1 MLALLHERAMSARL
15 QSQMP
20 ALILDYVR
28 VNALASGQHMPE
40 QALADRFRVSRAPVR
55 AALRTLAELGIV
67 RSEPNRGFFLVKAG
81 DDLAG
86 AALGLAPDE
95 EDAPYMAVAADR
107 LAGSLP
113 ERVSENELMR
123 RYRLSR
129 GQVLKLLNRIAAEG
143 WAERLPGHGWAF
155 LPVLISREAYDQGY
169 RFRAAMEPACLL
181 EPTFRVEPA
190 ASRAA
195 REQQMALLGGAAM
208 RLTRAQL
215 FQINADFHEMIVGW
229 SGNPFFLE
237 GLRRVNR
244 VRRLIEY
251 RITVNRGR
259 LGRQCR
265 EHLQILDLLDAGDMP
280 GAAAFLREHI
290 DGARRIKTPAFD

>member
-1 MLALLHERAMSARL
+1 MPAHL

-20 ALILDYVR
+20 ALILNYIR

-40 QALADRFRVSRAPVR
+40 QVLADQFRVSRAPIR

-67 RSEPNRGFFLVKAG
+67 RSEPNRGFFLVKGG

-95 EDAPYMAVAADR
+95 EDEPYMAVAADR
-107 LAGSLP
+107 LSGALP

-123 RYRLSR
+123 RYALSR
-129 GQVLKLLNRIAAEG
+129 GHVLKILNRIAAEG

-155 LPVLISREAYDQGY
+155 LPVLTSREAYDQGY
-169 RFRAAMEPACLL
+169 RFRAAL
-181 EPTFRVEPA
+181 EPA
-190 ASRAA
+190 AVLEPSFRVDPMMARAA
-195 REQQMALLGGAAM
+195 RQQQLALLDGAAM

-215 FQINADFHEMIVGW
+215 FQINAGFHETLVGW
-229 SGNPFFLE
+229 SGNPFFLD

-251 RITVNRGR
+251 RITVDRSR

-265 EHLQILDLLDAGDMP
+265 EHLQVLDLLDTGDMP
-280 GAAAFLREHI
+280 AAAAFLRDHI
-290 DGARRIKTPAFD
+290 DGARDIKTAALG

>member
-1 MLALLHERAMSARL
+1 MSARL

-40 QALADRFRVSRAPVR
+40 QALADQFRVSRAPVR
-55 AALRTLAELGIV
+55 AALRALAELGIV
-67 RSEPNRGFFLVKAG
+67 RSEPNRGFFLVKGG

-95 EDAPYMAVAADR
+95 EDEPYMAVATDR
-107 LAGSLP
+107 LSGALP

-123 RYRLSR
+123 RYGLSR
-129 GQVLKLLNRIAAEG
+129 GQVLKMLNQIAGEG
-143 WAERLPGHGWAF
+143 WAERLPGHGWTF
-155 LPVLISREAYDQGY
+155 LPVLTSREAYDQGY
-169 RFRAAMEPACLL
+169 RFRAAIEAAAVL
-181 EPTFRVEPA
+181 EPSFRVDPA
-190 ASRAA
+190 KARAA
-195 REQQMALLGGAAM
+195 REQQAALLDGAAL

-215 FQINADFHEMIVGW
+215 FQINADFHEMLVGW
-229 SGNPFFLE
+229 SGNPFFLD

-251 RITVNRGR
+251 RITVDRSR

-265 EHLQILDLLDAGDMP
+265 EHLKILDLLDAGDMP
-280 GAAAFLREHI
+280 AASAFLREHI
-290 DGARRIKTPAFD
+290 DGARSVKTTALV

>member
-1 MLALLHERAMSARL
+1 MPARL

-28 VNALASGQHMPE
+28 VNALASGRHMPE
-40 QALADRFRVSRAPVR
+40 QALAAHFRVSRAPVR
-55 AALRTLAELGIV
+55 AALRMLAELGIV
-67 RSEPNRGFFLVKAG
+67 RLEPNRGFFLVKSG

-95 EDAPYMAVAADR
+95 EDEPYMAIAADR
-107 LAGSLP
+107 LAGTLP
-113 ERVSENELMR
+113 ERVSESELMR
-123 RYRLSR
+123 RYGLSR
-129 GQVLKLLNRIAAEG
+129 GQALKILNRVSAEG

-155 LPVLISREAYDQGY
+155 LPVLTSREAYDQGY
-169 RFRAAMEPACLL
+169 RFRAAMEPAAVL
-181 EPTFRVEPA
+181 EPTFRVDPA
-190 ASRAA
+190 MARAA
-195 REQQMALLGGAAM
+195 REQQGALLDGAAM
-208 RLTRAQL
+208 RLTRVQL
-215 FQINADFHEMIVGW
+215 FQINAGFHEMIVGW
-229 SGNPFFLE
+229 SGNPFFLD

-251 RITVNRGR
+251 RITIDRSR

-265 EHLQILDLLDAGDMP
+265 EHLRILDLLDGGDMP

-290 DGARRIKTPAFD
+290 DGARRIKTPALD